1 MRLPWAVLLLTLLG
15 GRYLAWRLGSTL
27 NLEGPLAAG
36 LSLAMLLAE
45 LALLA
50 TAFLQLWFTL
60 APDPGIAALTERA
73 ALDLAQRRRDDP
85 RALPAVDVLVPSYGE
100 PPELIARCLRG
111 CLALDYPRLSVWL
124 LDDSGRPELERLCA
138 GLGCRYLA
146 RERRDHAKAGNLNHA
161 LPHLRGD
168 LIAVFDADVV
178 PQTSFLARTVGL
190 FADGAVGFVQTPQS
204 YMNADPVIRNLRL
217 ERWLMP
223 DEETFYRW
231 VEPVRQGLNAVVCA
245 GTSFVMRRSALLQV
259 GGFETGTPSEDLAT
273 GIRLAAAGYRN
284 LFVAEKLSA
293 GLAPFTLAAMARQRC
308 RWASGTLQTLRTG
321 ASPFS
326 IAGLRPLQRLAFLEG
341 ILHWCNVLPQLLL
354 VLMPLSIGVLGVA
367 PLRVNGAGLLL
378 YALPFYGAQLLL
390 ARWFSGQARTAL
402 LPELYRWVFLVPLAA
417 AVLGTLLGRPHRFRV
432 TPKAPTAG
440 RQLGAERRLLLPLLA
455 LLSLQGVGLLNLMP
469 WGGLALAPISTATM
483 ALGLVWAGFNGL
495 LLLLAIR
502 TCWDRG
508 GGDGTPWF
516 AVEAPGLLQG
526 LGNGRSLPVRLRAI
540 SAAGVELEWP
550 AASALDPAAA
560 LPPGLTL
567 ALPGHATPLPL
578 RLEAQEGRR
587 LGALWGDLSAGQR
600 DRLEHQLYRRSGL
613 WPQRRAPFEPL
624 ALAAVLRRL
633 LQPVPPEGWFGRSLL
648 PQAQPALAAPPPEPL
663 RPPGSRPAAAATA
676 P

>member
-27 NLEGPLAAG
+27 NLDSPLAAG
-36 LSLAMLLAE
+36 LSLVMLLAE
-45 LALLA
+45 LALLI

-60 APDPGIAALTERA
+60 APDPGIAALAERA
-73 ALDLAQRRRDDP
+73 AAELEQRRRLDP
-85 RALPAVDVLVPSYGE
+85 GALPAVDVLVPSYGE
-100 PPELIARCLRG
+100 PLELIGRCLRG
-111 CLALDYPRLSVWL
+111 CRAIDYPKVTVWL
-124 LDDSGRPELERLCA
+124 LDDSGRPELERLCTA
-138 GLGCRYLA
+138 LGCRYLA
-146 RERRDHAKAGNLNHA
+146 REQREHAKAGNLNHA
-161 LPHLRGD
+161 LPHLDGD
-168 LIAVFDADVV
+168 LLAVFDADVV
-178 PQTSFLARTVGL
+178 PQTSFLARTAGL
-190 FADGAVGFVQTPQS
+190 FADPAVGFVQTPQS

-284 LFVAEKLSA
+284 LFVGEKLSA

-321 ASPFS
+321 ASPFTIS
-326 IAGLRPLQRLAFLEG
+326 GLKPLQRLAFLEG
-341 ILHWCNVLPQLLL
+341 ILHWCNVLPQLVL

-367 PLRVNGAGLLL
+367 PLRVSGDGLLL
-378 YALPFYGAQLLL
+378 YALPFYGVQLLL

-417 AVLGTLLGRPHRFRV
+417 AVVATLLGKPQRFRV

-440 RQLGAERRLLLPLLA
+440 RRLGAERRLLLPLLA
-455 LLSLQGVGLLNLMP
+455 LLSLQLVSVLNLLP
-469 WGGLALAPISTATM
+469 RGGLALAPISTATL
-483 ALGLVWAGFNGL
+483 ALGLVWAGFNAV

-516 AVEAPGLLQG
+516 AVDRPGALQG
-526 LGNGRSLPVRLRAI
+526 DGGDRELAVRVGAI
-540 SAAGVELEWP
+540 SAEGVELE
-550 AASALDPAAA
+550 LAAA
-560 LPPGLTL
+560 AAAQGQPRSAEGISI

-578 RLEAQEGRR
+578 RLEARRGRR
-587 LGALWGDLSAGQR
+587 LGAHWGELSAEQR
-600 DRLEHQLYRRSGL
+600 DRLEHQLYRQSGL
-613 WPQRRAPFEPL
+613 WPQRQAPFEPL
-624 ALAAVLRRL
+624 ALLAVLRRL
-633 LQPVPPEGWFGRSLL
+633 LQPIAAEGWFARSLL
-648 PQAQPALAAPPPEPL
+648 PQASPADLARSPHPT
-663 RPPGSRPAAAATA
+663 PASGGR
-676 P
+676 